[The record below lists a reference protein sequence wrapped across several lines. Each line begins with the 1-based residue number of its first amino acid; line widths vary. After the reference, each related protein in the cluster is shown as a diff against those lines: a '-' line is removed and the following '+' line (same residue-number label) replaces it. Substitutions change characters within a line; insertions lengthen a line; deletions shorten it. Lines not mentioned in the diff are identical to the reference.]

1 MTMHIAKV
9 STGGNPGD
17 VNKVKKLRA
26 FPKPYFV
33 VSSYHISVETSTW
46 LHVHRPN
53 LFSCI
58 NSSMTKF
65 TSLSITLSFC
75 LPIPDPKIQISSF
88 PSLQSTAINCA
99 FFLILSDS
107 GTLSTLCQNICQP
120 FEGSLKNI
128 AVHCTAIEAEQTHF
142 IRPSISF

>member
-1 MTMHIAKV
+1 MTVHIAKV
-9 STGGNPGD
+9 LTGGNPGD

-53 LFSCI
+53 LFSCV

-75 LPIPDPKIQISSF
+75 LPIPDPRFRSLHF

-120 FEGSLKNI
+120 FKGSLKNI
-128 AVHCTAIEAEQTHF
+128 TVHCTAIEEQTNF
-142 IRPSISF
+142 IISF